1 MMKVLHVETGM
12 NLYGGALQVLYL
24 IGGLS
29 KREVTNVL
37 ACPAESRIGAE
48 AVGICDRVRFIPFS
62 GELDLLF
69 IRRLMRVIKAERP
82 DIVHLH
88 SRRGAD
94 TLGGVAASL
103 SGVKTVLSRRVDNPE
118 HPLLARTKYRLY
130 DRVVTISNAIRDV
143 LASEGVPPEKITCVH
158 SAVDIGAYGT
168 ACDREWFAKEFD
180 LEPGTRTVGM
190 AAQFIERKGH
200 RRLIQAVPGILES
213 FPETIFLLFG
223 KGPLEDEMKALCQS
237 VDVSGSVRFP
247 GFRDD
252 LQRIYPCLDLLAH
265 PADME
270 GLGVSLL
277 QAAASAVPIVA
288 TRAGGL
294 PEVVRH
300 GMNGLLVA
308 PRDPGTVAEA
318 VKTLLADPARARSM
332 GEAGRAIVEGEFS
345 IDAMV
350 SGNLRVYRE
359 LLG

>member
-37 ACPAESRIGAE
+37 ACPAGSRIGAE

-69 IRRLMRVIKAERP
+69 IRRLMRVIRSERP

-94 TLGGVAASL
+94 TLGGIAASL
-103 SGVKTVLSRRVDNPE
+103 SGTKTVLSRRVDNPE
-118 HPLLARTKYRLY
+118 NPLLARIKYRLY

-143 LASEGVPPEKITCVH
+143 LASEGVPPGKITCVH
-158 SAVDIGAYGT
+158 SAVDTGAYGT
-168 ACDREWFAKEFD
+168 ACDREWFAEEFD
-180 LEPGTRTVGM
+180 LAPGTRAVGM

-200 RRLIQAVPGILES
+200 RHLIQAAPDILES
-213 FPETIFLLFG
+213 FPKTIFLLFG
-223 KGPLEDEMKALCQS
+223 KGPLEDEMKALCRS
-237 VDVSGSVRFP
+237 VDVSGSVRFA

-252 LQRIYPCLDLLAH
+252 LQRIYPCLDLLVH

-277 QAAASAVPIVA
+277 QAAASAAPIVA
-288 TRAGGL
+288 ARAGGL

-308 PRDPGTVAEA
+308 PRDPGAVAEA
-318 VKTLLADPARARSM
+318 VKTLLADPARCRSM
-332 GEAGRAIVEGEFS
+332 GEAGRAIVEREFS

-350 SGNLRVYRE
+350 SGNLRVYTE

>member
-1 MMKVLHVETGM
+1 MKVLHVETGM

-24 IGGLS
+24 IGGLM
-29 KREVTNVL
+29 KREVINVL
-37 ACPAESRIGAE
+37 CCPAGSRIGAE
-48 AVGICDRVRFIPFS
+48 AVGICNRVRFVPFS

-69 IRRLMRVIKAERP
+69 VGRLMRVIRSERP

-103 SGVKTVLSRRVDNPE
+103 SGVETVLSRRVDNPE
-118 HPLLARTKYRLY
+118 HPSLARMKYRLY

-158 SAVDIGAYGT
+158 SAVDAEAYGA
-168 ACDREWFAKEFD
+168 ACDREWFAKEFE
-180 LEPGTRTVGM
+180 LSPEARVVGM

-200 RRLIQAVPGILES
+200 RHLIQAAPDILKT
-213 FPETIFLLFG
+213 FPETKFLLFG
-223 KGPLEDEMKALCQS
+223 KGPLEDEMKALCRNTG
-237 VDVSGSVRFP
+237 VSGSVLFP

-252 LQRIYPCLDLLAH
+252 LQRIYPCLDLLVH

-277 QAAASAVPIVA
+277 QAAASGVPIVA
-288 TRAGGL
+288 ARAGGL

-300 GMNGLLVA
+300 GMNGLLA
-308 PRDPGTVAEA
+308 PPRDPGALAEA

-332 GEAGRAIVEGEFS
+332 GEAGRAIVEREFS
-345 IDAMV
+345 IDTMV
-350 SGNLRVYRE
+350 EGNLRVYQE